1 MAVVSIKTKP
11 LDVPDTSGRL
21 ADLLDKLVAVRMD
34 LSPACRGIVVGI
46 PPRVS
51 PTLETIAADCDIL
64 RSAIADI
71 RNIIGQL
78 DGMNDPPG
86 SLPAAG

>member
-1 MAVVSIKTKP
+1 MAVVTVKTKP
-11 LDVPDTSGRL
+11 LGVPDTSGRL

-34 LSPACRGIVVGI
+34 LSPACRGIVDGI
-46 PPRVS
+46 PRVS
-51 PTLETIAADCDIL
+51 PTAETIAADCDIL